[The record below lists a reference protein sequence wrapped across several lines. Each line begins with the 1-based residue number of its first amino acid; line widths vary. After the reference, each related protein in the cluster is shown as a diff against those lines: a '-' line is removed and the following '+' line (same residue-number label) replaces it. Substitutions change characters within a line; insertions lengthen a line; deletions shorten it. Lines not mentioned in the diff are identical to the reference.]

1 MAHKKQPVK
10 MTVED
15 ALTSLAGWHHS
26 FVSEDGAN
34 RVARAL
40 GIGMPVHCY
49 AGRSDRSGDPKG
61 LTMHPGQEGSNGIAG
76 CGLAQW
82 ICDQLGVTYE
92 SKMGR
97 GFQTQACVEA
107 LSNHFKTR
115 KEG

>member
-1 MAHKKQPVK
+1 MANKKQPVK

-26 FVSEDGAN
+26 FVSEEGAN

-40 GIGMPVHCY
+40 GIEKPIHCY
-49 AGRSDRSGDPKG
+49 SGRSDRSRDPKG
-61 LTMHPGQEGSNGIAG
+61 FSMYPGQEESRGIAG
-76 CGLAQW
+76 WSLAQW

-107 LSNHFKTR
+107 LSSHFKA
-115 KEG
+115 K